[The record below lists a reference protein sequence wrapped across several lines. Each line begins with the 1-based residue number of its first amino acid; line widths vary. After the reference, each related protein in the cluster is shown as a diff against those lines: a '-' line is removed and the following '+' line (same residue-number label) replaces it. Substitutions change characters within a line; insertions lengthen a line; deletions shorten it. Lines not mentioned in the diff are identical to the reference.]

1 MQQDD
6 EGDSDDHYS
15 LLLKEYSF
23 LISHTPKGFNGEQRK
38 AYSEIIEMR
47 QKLIRDQRIS
57 FMYMMYKD
65 DVESGK
71 YQLGQLRKIFNPKL
85 FFKNQISPSITQQ
98 INIFLSYLYN
108 NIQLLANAVV
118 KFYKNERFFH
128 LINVSIP
135 SLFSFFTD
143 AEVLEGTYVF
153 YLHILN
159 LTTPDIATP
168 ILLPFFNSMITF
180 RFIENVM
187 SKFLPKFVADK
198 RSLSK
203 MKQAVTT
210 HFAKKL
216 YIMIKEK
223 LTLLPEK
230 IVTLIYL
237 MNSLKWSVED
247 ITKLFFD
254 KFFMTQAELY
264 INGSP
269 YSIILPQ
276 FKNIVNSIRN
286 NSEFM
291 NDLFSSFSLFAS
303 NVTIAS
309 LYAPFEEKLIT
320 VLICYDDL
328 NVLWNCLMNYSPDLP
343 YSVREFNVRNCDKQQ
358 TPFYVNF
365 FPKTV
370 YLYEKPFR
378 PLLFKRKET
387 KHPFD
392 ENDPKSLGFERI
404 YQSYKNEIIKSGEM
418 TTAYELA
425 RKQSKNKEFINY
437 CLECSV
443 CDLREQSNEFELLLW
458 YRMHIKIISEWLSIS
473 LSKTKILKKIA
484 ISVLP
489 PLPKEDLFGT
499 FISVFE
505 TPGTSQIAFIQT
517 MLPAINEAVN
527 INKTYFKDIDS
538 CWKKLLAKKKSV
550 VDTEVLDN
558 ISPAM
563 QTIFWDSVEVLGTSD
578 SVPFEKRFF
587 VIFLAIKMLNRLPLP
602 QNLLSSLIAQAITFS
617 SPETL
622 LRSFLLLNVLIVR
635 DLQFMGTINE
645 NDLRA
650 WTSFETIILNYV
662 KSDDFP
668 KLQVQVIGLLG
679 LLLSFTPKK

>member
-1 MQQDD
+1 MQKD
-6 EGDSDDHYS
+6 EEGEKSDDHYS
-15 LLLKEYSF
+15 NLLKEYNF
-23 LISHTPKGFNGEQRK
+23 LISHTPKGFNSEQKK
-38 AYSEIIEMR
+38 AYSEIIELR
-47 QKLIRDQRIS
+47 QKLIRDQRVS
-57 FMYMMYKD
+57 FMFMMYKD

-85 FFKNQISPSITQQ
+85 YPKNLISPSITQQ
-98 INIFLSYLYN
+98 TNIFLSYLYN
-108 NIQLLANAVV
+108 NIQLLANAVL
-118 KFYKNERFFH
+118 KFCKNERYLH

-143 AEVLEGTYVF
+143 AEILEATYVF

-159 LTTPDIATP
+159 LSTPDVSTP

-187 SKFLPKFVADK
+187 SKFLPEFVADK

-203 MKQAVTT
+203 MKHTIVA
-210 HFAKKL
+210 HFAKML
-216 YIMIKEK
+216 FLIIKEK

-254 KFFMTQAELY
+254 KFFMTQAEIY

-286 NSEFM
+286 NTEFM

-303 NVTIAS
+303 NVTIPS

-320 VLICYDDL
+320 ILISYDDL
-328 NVLWNCLMNYSPDLP
+328 VVIWNCLMNYSQDLP
-343 YSVREFNVRNCDKQQ
+343 YSVREFNVKNCDKQQ
-358 TPFYVNF
+358 TPFYINF
-365 FPKTV
+365 SPKTV

-378 PLLFKRKET
+378 SLLFKRKET

-392 ENDPKSLGFERI
+392 ENNPLTLEYEHL
-404 YQSYKNEIIKSGEM
+404 YQSYKNEIYKIGEIK
-418 TTAYELA
+418 TPFELA
-425 RKQSKNKEFINY
+425 KKQNNTKEFIDY

-443 CDLREQSNEFELLLW
+443 CDLREQANEFELLLW

-473 LSKTKILKKIA
+473 LSKTKIIKRIA

-489 PLPKEDLFGT
+489 PLPKADLFGT
-499 FISVFE
+499 YASVFE
-505 TPGTSQIAFIQT
+505 TPSTSQIAFIQT
-517 MLPAINEAVN
+517 MHPIIQEAVN

-538 CWKKLLAKKKSV
+538 CWKKLLSKKKSV
-550 VDTEVLDN
+550 VDTEILSH

-563 QTIFWDSVEVLGTSD
+563 QTIFWDSVQVLGTSD

-587 VIFLAIKMLNRLPLP
+587 VIFLAIKMLNRLPLHP
-602 QNLLSSLIAQAITFS
+602 SFLSKIIAHAITFS
-617 SPETL
+617 HPDKL
-622 LRSFLLLNVLIVR
+622 LHSFLLLNVLIVR
-635 DLQFMGTINE
+635 DSEFMSTINE
-645 NDLRA
+645 NELRA
-650 WTSFETIILNYV
+650 WTNFETIILNYV

-668 KLQVQVIGLLG
+668 KLQLQVVGLLG
-679 LLLSFTPKK
+679 LLLTPKK